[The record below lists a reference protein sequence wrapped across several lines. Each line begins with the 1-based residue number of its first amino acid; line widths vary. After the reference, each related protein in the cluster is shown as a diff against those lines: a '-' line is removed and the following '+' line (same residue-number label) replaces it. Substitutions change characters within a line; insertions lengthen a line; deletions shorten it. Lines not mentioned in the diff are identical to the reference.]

1 MGPPQ
6 AAQGAGVG
14 GSVFHNH
21 GAEYYFLLKIPT
33 SRAEQGLAQG
43 NRMVPGLA
51 LFATLC
57 NLNKSFCLFVHLL
70 LFFPLN
76 LNFPVCTARSL
87 NKVGSKGAASSSLK
101 PSLRNTPRPAAPTPA
116 TMSQHSS
123 SQKSMGYR

>member
-6 AAQGAGVG
+6 AVQGAGVG
-14 GSVFHNH
+14 GSVFYNH

-51 LFATLC
+51 LSATLR

-87 NKVGSKGAASSSLK
+87 NKVGSKGAAWSLI
-101 PSLRNTPRPAAPTPA
+101 
-116 TMSQHSS
+116 
-123 SQKSMGYR
+123 